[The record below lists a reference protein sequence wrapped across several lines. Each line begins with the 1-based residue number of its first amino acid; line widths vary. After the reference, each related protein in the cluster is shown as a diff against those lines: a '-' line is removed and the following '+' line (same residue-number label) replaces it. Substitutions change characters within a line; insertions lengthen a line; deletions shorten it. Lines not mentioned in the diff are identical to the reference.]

1 MKLSHRL
8 RQLAATRHAPPE
20 LKARILAALDAED
33 RANSKVVPIASRIRW
48 RLVGG
53 GVLAAAAAAII
64 LTISRPDEG
73 AVAASFVQEHM
84 RALTPG
90 GAYEGSDLVAAANW
104 LESQIGYPVDLP
116 DIAEATLT
124 GARVATIGSVRA
136 AAVVY
141 LLHGQRLTYLAM
153 PEDTPPIDSDDVTT
167 MASSGYHVAV
177 WTESGGPR
185 AVVAAMP
192 EDEIAAVAEEC
203 KRKAAMLV
211 L

>member
-20 LKARILAALDAED
+20 LKERILAALDAED

-64 LTISRPDEG
+64 LTISRPD
-73 AVAASFVQEHM
+73 VAASLVQEHL
-84 RALTPG
+84 RALTPD

-104 LESQIGYPVDLP
+104 LESQIGYPVDIP
-116 DIAEATLT
+116 DIAEARLT

-141 LLHGQRLTYLAM
+141 QLHGQRLTYLAM
-153 PEDTPPIDSDDVTT
+153 PEDTPPIESDDVTT

-185 AVVAAMP
+185 AVVAAMS

>member
-8 RQLAATRHAPPE
+8 RQLAATGHAPPE
-20 LKARILAALDAED
+20 LKERILAALDAED

-73 AVAASFVQEHM
+73 AIFVQEHL
-84 RALTPG
+84 RALTPD

-104 LESQIGYPVDLP
+104 LESQIGYAVDLP

-124 GARVATIGSVRA
+124 GARVATIGSVRG

-153 PEDTPPIDSDDVTT
+153 PEDTPPIESDDVTT

-185 AVVAAMP
+185 AVVAAMS

-203 KRKAAMLV
+203 KQKAAMLV